1 MLQSDPRY
9 RRFYEQALLPAG
21 QGSDRRYS
29 IGGRGLEHFW
39 QDENQV
45 RGVRRRITR
54 ESDRSQDPK
63 WQAILNVDALAAAED
78 RNWVFQGSSCFP
90 PEEGLCLISLSDGGK
105 DAVSVR
111 EFDRLAKTLVADGFY
126 FPEGKQDVSWVDG
139 DTLLVTRDWGERARD
154 G

>member
-1 MLQSDPRY
+1 M
-9 RRFYEQALLPAG
+9 
-21 QGSDRRYS
+21 
-29 IGGRGLEHFW
+29 EHFW